1 MISAKPLLFRWRR
14 FVALG
19 SRREVGGVMIVKGE
33 ALVRLEAERRLVGA
47 YRTEYERLVKRTD
60 HVRAIRSLVKS
71 HKRAYDT
78 AMKGARDWAMPLRIQ
93 GTSTQAA

>member
-1 MISAKPLLFRWRR
+1 LLLDEWRC
-14 FVALG
+14 AAMG

-78 AMKGARDWAMPLRIQ
+78 AMKGARDWAMPLRVQ
-93 GTSTQAA
+93 TASTRAA